1 MNNIKIGKNA
11 IENLTIG
18 MYEDSKIIYRE
29 YIQNAADQIDLAIS
43 KNYFNEKLEID
54 IQIDTA
60 QRRIIIM
67 DNATGI
73 PKNRV
78 ISTLADVADSEK
90 DRGSAKGFR
99 GIGRL
104 GGLAY
109 CNKLRFV
116 TSYRG
121 EKEKT
126 IMTWDAKELIRS
138 INDKTV
144 KDDAGTLLE
153 KIISYEYEVCEEEEH
168 FFRVE
173 LLEIKEENSELLN
186 IEKVREYIGENAP
199 VPYSSKLIYKNKI
212 YDYMKDRLLPKNE
225 YKIYVNGQDINKP
238 YTVRLY
244 DLVQSG
250 NKTSKKKYD
259 EIYDIKI
266 EEFKNERGELLAWM
280 WYGISSFVKRIPS
293 KPNPMAGI
301 RLRKSNIQIGDSNTL
316 VPLFK
321 EERGNYYFIGE
332 VHAVHPDLIPNAR
345 RDYFNE
351 NKAKNEL
358 EVHLKLYFNEN
369 LKRMYRDAN
378 DAKSSYK
385 RNIELAEKEKNYEN
399 KNGKFVNDKEKEKM
413 EQDIEE
419 AKSKDIRAQ
428 KVISRLEDKAKNNNV
443 LEIVL
448 KHVRENYEE
457 ELRKKGLT
465 KKNNINTKGI
475 SQNKKDD
482 GQKNDKDNKKSKES
496 KPKRKKKTYLTDEL
510 SNLNSKERKLVS
522 KIYGVINQNLPSQEG
537 NALINK
543 IQEELKR

>member
-29 YIQNAADQIDLAIS
+29 YIQNAADQIDLAIN
-43 KNYFNEKLEID
+43 KNYFDEKLEID
-54 IQIDTA
+54 IQIDIVE
-60 QRRIIIM
+60 RKVIIM

-73 PKNRV
+73 PKERV
-78 ISTLADVADSEK
+78 ASTLADVADSEK
-90 DRGSAKGFR
+90 DRVSAKGFR

-116 TSYRG
+116 TSYQG

-144 KDDAGTLLE
+144 KDDASTLLD

-173 LLEIKEENSELLN
+173 LLGIKEENSELLN
-186 IEKVREYIGENAP
+186 VEKVREYIGENAP

-212 YDYMKDRLLPKNE
+212 YDYMKNKSLPKNE
-225 YKIYVNGQDINKP
+225 YKIFVNGEDINKF

-316 VPLFK
+316 IPLFK

-332 VHAVHPDLIPNAR
+332 VHAVHIDLIPNAR

-358 EVHLKLYFNEN
+358 EAHLKLYFDEN
-369 LKRMYRDAN
+369 LKRMYRYAN
-378 DAKSSYK
+378 EAKSSYK
-385 RNIELAEKEKNYEN
+385 KNIQLIEKEKNYEN

-413 EQDIEE
+413 EHDIEE
-419 AKSKDIRAQ
+419 ARLKNIKAQKDIS
-428 KVISRLEDKAKNNNV
+428 KLEDKSKNNNV
-443 LEIVL
+443 LKIVL
-448 KHVRENYEE
+448 KHIKENYEE
-457 ELRKKGLT
+457 ELRKKGLNKENNKKYIPKNKEVKVEKKDKGN
-465 KKNNINTKGI
+465 KKNRV
-475 SQNKKDD
+475 
-482 GQKNDKDNKKSKES
+482 S
-496 KPKRKKKTYLTDEL
+496 KPKKKKKTYLTDEL

-522 KIYGVINQNLPSQEG
+522 KIYGVINQNLPSKEG
-537 NALINK
+537 DALINK
-543 IQEELKR
+543 IQEELKI

>member
-29 YIQNAADQIDLAIS
+29 YIQNAADQIDLAIN
-43 KNYFNEKLEID
+43 KNYFDEKLEID
-54 IQIDTA
+54 IQIDIA
-60 QRRIIIM
+60 ERKVIIM

-73 PKNRV
+73 PKDRV
-78 ISTLADVADSEK
+78 ASTLADVADSEK
-90 DRGSAKGFR
+90 DRVSAKGFR

-116 TSYRG
+116 TSYQG

-144 KDDAGTLLE
+144 KDDAGTLLD
-153 KIISYEYEVCEEEEH
+153 KIISYEYEECEEEEH

-173 LLEIKEENSELLN
+173 LLGIKEENSELLN
-186 IEKVREYIGENAP
+186 VEKVRDYIGENAP
-199 VPYSSKLIYKNKI
+199 VTYSSKLIYKNKI
-212 YDYMKDRLLPKNE
+212 YDYMKNRSLPKNE
-225 YKIYVNGQDINKP
+225 YKIFVNGQDINKF
-238 YTVRLY
+238 YTVSLY

-250 NKTSKKKYD
+250 NKTSKNKYD

-358 EVHLKLYFNEN
+358 EAHLKLYFDEN
-369 LKRMYRDAN
+369 LKRMYRYAN
-378 DAKSSYK
+378 EAKSSYK
-385 RNIELAEKEKNYEN
+385 KNIELIEKEKNYEN

-413 EQDIEE
+413 EHDIEE
-419 AKSKDIRAQ
+419 ARLKDIKAQ
-428 KVISRLEDKAKNNNV
+428 KDISKLENKAKNNNV
-443 LEIVL
+443 LKIVL
-448 KHVRENYEE
+448 KHIKENYEE
-457 ELRKKGLT
+457 ELRKKGLN
-465 KKNNINTKGI
+465 KEN
-475 SQNKKDD
+475 NKKYIP
-482 GQKNDKDNKKSKES
+482 KNKEDKVEKKDKENKRNRVN
-496 KPKRKKKTYLTDEL
+496 KPKKKKKTYLTDEL

-537 NALINK
+537 DALINK